1 MFLRPEAIA
10 VLKRWSEV
18 IAGAVIMALGV
29 WTLSRAGWIMQAAGA
44 GLILLGAAMSFAA
57 WRRARFSGF
66 SGGPGVVEVDERQI
80 SYFGAYEGGAVS
92 LDMLARVT
100 MLSDD
105 HKQLVWLFEEDGGQS
120 LSIPAAAAGAD
131 QIYDAL
137 AALPGVDYD
146 AATRAIR
153 AGSHESFVI
162 WAKPQTHL
170 H

>member
-10 VLKRWSEV
+10 ALKRWGEV
-18 IAGAVIMALGV
+18 IAGGVLALMGL
-29 WTLSRAGWIMQAAGA
+29 WALLSAGWVMQATGA
-44 GLILLGAAMSFAA
+44 GLILLGAAIAFAA
-57 WRRARFSGF
+57 WRRIKFSGF

-92 LDMLARVT
+92 LEMLARVT
-100 MLSDD
+100 MLSNSSG
-105 HKQLVWLFEEDGGQS
+105 QLVWLFEEDGGQS
-120 LSIPAAAAGAD
+120 LTIPAAAAGAD

-137 AALPGVDYD
+137 SALPGLDYE
-146 AATRAIR
+146 AANRAMR

-162 WAKPQTHL
+162 WAKPQTRL